1 MNVVMMGNPGAGKGY
16 ITTRLI
22 KEYGEN
28 YKLICAG
35 DLLRAEKKSVS
46 VIGKKIAKL
55 IDGGNYVPDELITN
69 IIYNEIKKEK
79 SINKSFLLDGYPRTV
94 KQAKSL
100 EGMINPP
107 IIIWLN
113 VSDEVT
119 IKRNLERG
127 IESGRPDDSNV
138 ELIKERLKIYKEST
152 LPLKNHYSGRVINI
166 DAGRS
171 KDVVYNDVLDILF
184 ETFKEPKNIFTP
196 FV

>member
-138 ELIKERLKIYKEST
+138 DLIKERLKIYKEST

>member
-1 MNVVMMGNPGAGKGY
+1 MGNPGAGKGY

-22 KEYGEN
+22 KEHGDN

-35 DLLRAEKKSVS
+35 DLLRAEKKSGS
-46 VIGKKIAKL
+46 PLGKKIAKL
-55 IDGGNYVPDELITN
+55 IDSGNYVSDELITN
-69 IIYNEIKKEK
+69 IVYNEIKKEK

-100 EGMINPP
+100 EAMINPP

-119 IKRNLERG
+119 IKRNLDRG
-127 IESGRPDDSNV
+127 VEFGRPDDSNID
-138 ELIKERLKIYKEST
+138 LIKERLKIYKEST
-152 LPLKNHYSGRVINI
+152 LPLKKHYSGRVINI
-166 DAGRS
+166 DAERS
-171 KDVVYNDVLDILF
+171 KDEVYSDVLDILF
-184 ETFKEPKNIFTP
+184 ETFKEPKNIFTA